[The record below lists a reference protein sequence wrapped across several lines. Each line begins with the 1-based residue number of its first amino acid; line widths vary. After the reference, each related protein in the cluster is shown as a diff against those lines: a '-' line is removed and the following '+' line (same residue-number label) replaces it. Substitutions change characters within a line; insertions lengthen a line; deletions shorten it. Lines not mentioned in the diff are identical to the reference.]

1 MTAGHDNYFN
11 QSYPL
16 VFERRMKPI
25 FDGII
30 NINININTTT
40 TNNNNSN
47 SNTNTNNIY
56 SVRCKV
62 YCS

>member
-30 NINININTTT
+30 NINTSTT
-40 TNNNNSN
+40 TNNNNN
-47 SNTNTNNIY
+47 NNTNTNNIY
-56 SVRCKV
+56 SIRCKV